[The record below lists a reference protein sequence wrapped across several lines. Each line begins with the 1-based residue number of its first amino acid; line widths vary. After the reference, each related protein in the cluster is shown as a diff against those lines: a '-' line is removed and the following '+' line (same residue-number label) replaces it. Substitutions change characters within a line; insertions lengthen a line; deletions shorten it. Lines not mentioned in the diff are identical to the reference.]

1 MPPAPRPPR
10 DAPLA
15 TLTVRV
21 APGARQER
29 LALDADGALR
39 VAVRA
44 RAVEG
49 QANRAVC
56 EALAGWLGVPPSAV
70 TIQRGAGSRRK
81 LVQVVGVST
90 NELAERLRE
99 LVISLR
105 DASDE

>member
-1 MPPAPRPPR
+1 MPRAPRPPR

-29 LALDADGALR
+29 LALDADGTLR
-39 VAVRA
+39 IAVRA

-56 EALAGWLGVPPSAV
+56 AALAGWLGVPPSAV
-70 TIQRGAGSRRK
+70 ALVRGAASRLK
-81 LVQVVGVST
+81 VVQIVGISAD
-90 NELAERLRE
+90 ELAARLRE
-99 LVISLR
+99 LAISQR
-105 DASDE
+105 GASDE